1 MSEQTINI
9 PAAGLRSP
17 LGGKFRLFVAMCVTL
32 LLSAC
37 MPSGEQDIN
46 TELFKNKEEMST
58 RAADLKIGAPKKAV
72 FQALGVAPER
82 FEHMSVHDVQMS
94 IYGNSLVQGSPEELE
109 RFKNK
114 LLSYEGYALPYR
126 EIKSSSSLGFGKMKV
141 TKTGH
146 DLKLVLIFDRGR
158 LMRAS
163 VEGTQEVNQQDDQ
176 YLWDTLIKRGIGA
189 AF

>member
-1 MSEQTINI
+1 MSEQIINMRT
-9 PAAGLRSP
+9 AGLLRP

-37 MPSGEQDIN
+37 MPAGEQDIN
-46 TELFKNKEEMST
+46 TELFKSKEEMSS
-58 RAADLKIGAPKKAV
+58 RAAELKIGTPQKAV
-72 FQALGVAPER
+72 FEKLGVAPQR
-82 FEHMSVHDVQMS
+82 FERMSVHDVQMS

-114 LLSYEGYALPYR
+114 LLSYEGYSLPYR

-146 DLKLVLIFDRGR
+146 DLRLVLIFDRGR
-158 LMRAS
+158 LMRAC
-163 VEGTQEVNQQDDQ
+163 VEGTQEVRQEDDQ
-176 YLWDTLIKRGIGA
+176 YLWDTLIKRGIGV